1 MRDVK
6 VDRIADRHAEW
17 LKLVGAFEILG
28 ALPLVERQTGG
39 AVILLFDPLR
49 LQKRFRFR
57 FVFEELPI
65 ATFAD
70 LGPGD
75 AVERTPIDPYFAQ
88 LRSSLAHGHE
98 R

>member
-17 LKLVGAFEILG
+17 LKLFGAFEILG
-28 ALPLVERQTGG
+28 ALPLVKRGPG
-39 AVILLFDPLR
+39 SAVVFLFDPLR
-49 LQKRFRFR
+49 VQERFRFR
-57 FVFEELPI
+57 FVFEELSV

-75 AVERTPIDPYFAQ
+75 TVERTPIDPYFAQ
-88 LRSSLAHGHE
+88 LRCSLAHGHE